1 MNTAERGTPIGL
13 LSIPRA
19 VLSIA
24 TGVVDTVERAVVG
37 EARIRTARGN
47 AWAAICADRERANQ
61 RAEIQRLV
69 ATLNATD
76 RALAAERT
84 TVSDTTIPGHDTATA
99 GEPVEPATVLA
110 R

>member
-24 TGVVDTVERAVVG
+24 TGVVDTVERAMVG

-47 AWAAICADRERANQ
+47 AWAAVCADRERANQ

-69 ATLNATD
+69 AALNATGRTTAPGYDVPAD
-76 RALAAERT
+76 RAPADRA
-84 TVSDTTIPGHDTATA
+84 PA
-99 GEPVEPATVLA
+99 GEPVEPAAVLV

>member
-24 TGVVDTVERAVVG
+24 TGVVDTVERAMVG

-47 AWAAICADRERANQ
+47 AWAAVCADRERANQ

-69 ATLNATD
+69 AALNATGRTTAPGYDDVPAD
-76 RALAAERT
+76 RA
-84 TVSDTTIPGHDTATA
+84 PA
-99 GEPVEPATVLA
+99 GEPVEPAAVLV